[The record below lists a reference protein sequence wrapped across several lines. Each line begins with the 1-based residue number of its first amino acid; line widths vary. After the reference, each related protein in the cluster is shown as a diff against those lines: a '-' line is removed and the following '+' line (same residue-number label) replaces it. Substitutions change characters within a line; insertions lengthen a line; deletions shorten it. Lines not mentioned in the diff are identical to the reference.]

1 MVPSATTWIRSSRD
15 SLNLNT
21 FLYRH
26 MNTWQYALI
35 ERTPEGDIVKQID
48 VTEEVIHLYKQIEL
62 FQACSDAHIKRI
74 LGDPMH

>member
-1 MVPSATTWIRSSRD
+1 
-15 SLNLNT
+15 
-21 FLYRH
+21 